1 MKDYERQ
8 LNMTYANSDKE
19 WFIDILKRELEV
31 DDMLIHKDKYKGR
44 SLIPSICFSEVNQC
58 CYQHGLT

>member
-8 LNMTYANSDKE
+8 LTMTYGTSTDRE

-31 DDMLIHKDKYKGR
+31 EEDGLIHKDKYKGTD
-44 SLIPSICFSEVNQC
+44 LVDPV
-58 CYQHGLT
+58 